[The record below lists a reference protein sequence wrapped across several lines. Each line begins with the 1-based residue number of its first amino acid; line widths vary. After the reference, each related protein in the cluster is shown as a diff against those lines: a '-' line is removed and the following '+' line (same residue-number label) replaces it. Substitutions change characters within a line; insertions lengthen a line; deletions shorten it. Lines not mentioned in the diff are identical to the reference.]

1 MIKTLLFR
9 NIKMIK
15 FSRTGW
21 NNVIIFSVMG
31 FILLINA
38 TQRNVDSMPDMS
50 VEEQFML
57 VPEFGVILSLTVNQ
71 QTHIERI
78 GQTWRAIP
86 AVIGGQPL
94 NAMMKAW
101 HSVSGE
107 LIDRPENIDKSQAI
121 IVSLLLAGQS
131 DSEYFMLVIHEQ
143 QLIIFKQSTEQWL
156 RLPKEILFQ
165 LAPNGVTI

>member
-1 MIKTLLFR
+1 
-9 NIKMIK
+9 MIK

-38 TQRNVDSMPDMS
+38 TQPNVDSMPDMS
-50 VEEQFML
+50 AEEQFML

-78 GQTWRAIP
+78 GQTWRAMP
-86 AVIGGQPL
+86 AIIEGQPL
-94 NAMMKAW
+94 NAMMQAW
-101 HSVSGE
+101 HRVSGE
-107 LIDRPENIDKSQAI
+107 IIDKPSNLDKSRAV

-131 DSEYFMLVIHEQ
+131 DSEYFMLVVHED

-156 RLPKEILFQ
+156 RLPKAILSQ
-165 LAPNGVTI
+165 LAPNEVIM